1 MQQSKRFIILGVGV
15 ALALLA
21 VVFSMVGTPGSTDT
35 TSATGGGPEMN
46 LTVPGAECADGK
58 CSLEPGASFKLAVN
72 AVSIPAEGYILAQAW
87 IEFGEALDYKP
98 AGATADEVTWPDC
111 ESATALRAFWLPGE
125 RTQTTDAELASGVS
139 IGCLA
144 GLIPPLPPSE
154 HTGELFTFS
163 FNCSAEP
170 SSTEVQLLPAG
181 DARAQTS
188 GAQYSLPP
196 DGAQVIPKVS
206 NLTINCGEGGGVTP
220 TPAEPSPTSDGS
232 TPTDTPVQPTATNTS
247 VPPTAT
253 NTPVAPDN
261 CGDVNDDGE
270 ISSVDALF
278 VLQFT
283 AELLTSLPKSGDI
296 NGDGEVTA
304 VDALFILQYVAG
316 LLDELE
322 C

>member
-21 VVFSMVGTPGSTDT
+21 VVFSMVGTPWSTDT

-46 LTVPGAECADGK
+46 LTVPGADCADGK
-58 CSLEPGASFKLAVN
+58 CSLEPGAPFKLALN
-72 AVSIPAEGYILAQAW
+72 AVGVPPEGYVLAQGW
-87 IEFGEALDYKP
+87 IEYGLDIRYKP
-98 AGATADEVTWPDC
+98 AEDTENEVTWPDC
-111 ESATALRAFWLPGE
+111 ETATALGSMWLPPPG
-125 RTQTTDAELASGVS
+125 RVQTTDPNEASAVS
-139 IGCLA
+139 LGCLT
-144 GLIPPLPPSE
+144 GLIGPEPSSYV
-154 HTGELFTFS
+154 GELFTFS

-170 SSTEVQLLPAG
+170 SSTEVQLLPVG
-181 DARAQTS
+181 DDRAETS
-188 GAQYSLPP
+188 GALYSLE
-196 DGAQVIPKVS
+196 DGTQITPKVS
-206 NLTINCGEGGGVTP
+206 NLTINCGEGGGLTP